1 MTMLRSSNVPST
13 RVSAVFDS
21 TLRPGSTILQDLNHA
36 ISSIRH
42 RISIYSQ

>member
-1 MTMLRSSNVPST
+1 MTMLRCSNVPST

-21 TLRPGSTILQDLNHA
+21 TLRPGSTIQDLNHV